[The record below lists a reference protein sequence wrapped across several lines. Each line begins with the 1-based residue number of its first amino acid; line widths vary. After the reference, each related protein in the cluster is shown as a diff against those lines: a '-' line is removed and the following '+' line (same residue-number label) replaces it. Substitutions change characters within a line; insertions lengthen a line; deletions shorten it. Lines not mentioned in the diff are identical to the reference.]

1 MKKEPNAADEIR
13 KRRAERI
20 ARIKALH
27 PIYEQFDFEAY
38 SNEKIAEM
46 FQILVKANEAGDMG
60 SNAQ

>member
-1 MKKEPNAADEIR
+1 MEKEPNAEVIR

-27 PIYEQFDFEAY
+27 PVYEQFDFEAY

-46 FQILVKANEAGDMG
+46 FQILVPADEADDKD
-60 SNAQ
+60 SSAQ